1 MKILKSLVLALF
13 VITAS
18 AVFAT
23 PIPSCSTTTLDVYLA
38 QGYECSQ
45 GPLLFSDF
53 SFSLGSSGDAAQPT
67 ASDVMVNVLGDGFGF
82 LCLGS
87 DFLPCFRAGDVN
99 APGEYSD
106 VFPYELI
113 LTPDGIQSGVISYD
127 VRGPIDGA
135 TISWGQIYLGSEDFS
150 GVESWG
156 LYSFID
162 GFSVRWFG
170 CADCANAPVAIG
182 TFAPIFSADVYNSWG
197 LEAAPGDR
205 VLLTDGIANE
215 FSFDSLPEPSS
226 MWLLGCGIAVLMVIK
241 SSTLCSKM
249 RP

>member
-1 MKILKSLVLALF
+1 MKILKSMVLALF

-53 SFSLGSSGDAAQPT
+53 SFSLVSSGDAAQPT
-67 ASDVMVNVLGDGFGF
+67 ASDVMVNVLGDGFSF

-106 VFPYELI
+106 VCPYELI
-113 LTPDGIQSGVISYD
+113 LTPDGLQAVSYPMTF
-127 VRGPIDGA
+127 VAR
-135 TISWGQIYLGSEDFS
+135 SMVQRYLGGKSISEARILAVLRVGGYTALLMGFRFAGS
-150 GVESWG
+150 AARIVPMLLSQSELSR
-156 LYSFID
+156 LYSQQTCTT
-162 GFSVRWFG
+162 V
-170 CADCANAPVAIG
+170 
-182 TFAPIFSADVYNSWG
+182 
-197 LEAAPGDR
+197 GD
-205 VLLTDGIANE
+205 
-215 FSFDSLPEPSS
+215 
-226 MWLLGCGIAVLMVIK
+226 
-241 SSTLCSKM
+241 
-249 RP
+249 